1 MDTCPEW
8 AGEPIQ
14 SSRVRDD
21 EGGRYETPIK
31 AVKRIFPDAGRIAE
45 TAEKW
50 PESVLFETLPKPA
63 NGAWLGGVSANVVR
77 SQR

>member
-1 MDTCPEW
+1 MRE
-8 AGEPIQ
+8 
-14 SSRVRDD
+14 D
-21 EGGRYETPIK
+21 EGERYETPIK
-31 AVKRIFPDAGRIAE
+31 PVKRIFPRAGRIAE

-63 NGAWLGGVSANVVR
+63 NCARLGGVSANVLV